1 MSKTINIVS
10 NRLLFSAVAVF
21 AFNGVAMANETV
33 DDKDVSVLSFEFNDC
48 VMETIEK
55 MYLFSFY
62 FLTAPLFLANSIA
75 PALDSIF
82 LSYSSFTTILPLG
95 NFMSIF
101 LSVSSILEA
110 R

>member
-55 MYLFSFY
+55 MDFIGSTHVHSPMQTFRIYEILY
-62 FLTAPLFLANSIA
+62 DYCVAN
-75 PALDSIF
+75 
-82 LSYSSFTTILPLG
+82 
-95 NFMSIF
+95 
-101 LSVSSILEA
+101 
-110 R
+110 